1 MAQHGCPHRLP
12 PVHSLLLLQPEI
24 IRYPYSWIHRMLPAQ
39 DRDTRWPGFLLYRNW
54 ASMGTRCS
62 QPCCS
67 ELGVGRGQLVA
78 RSGTSTWA
86 PRFSSP
92 GAGPVYFYPS
102 PSPWQCQAAPS
113 L

>member
-1 MAQHGCPHRLP
+1 MAGVS
-12 PVHSLLLLQPEI
+12 PVQKLGLDGHPVFSAL
-24 IRYPYSWIHRMLPAQ
+24 
-39 DRDTRWPGFLLYRNW
+39 
-54 ASMGTRCS
+54 
-62 QPCCS
+62 PCCS
-67 ELGVGRGQLVA
+67 ELGVGQGQLVA

-102 PSPWQCQAAPS
+102 PSLWQCQAAPS